1 MFVRREQ
8 LRQARHDRVRKRVV
22 GTGERPR
29 LAVFRSLA
37 NVYAQV
43 INDETGETIVSASTI
58 DKELKSTVRSG
69 GNIEA
74 AKAVGALV
82 AKRAVDKGVKQVVF
96 DRGGFQY
103 HGRVKAL
110 ADAAREA
117 GLEF

>member
-1 MFVRREQ
+1 MLRREL
-8 LRQARHDRVRKRVV
+8 LREARHDRVRKRVA

-29 LAVFRSLA
+29 LAVFRSL
-37 NVYAQV
+37 NNLYAQV
-43 INDETGETIVSASTI
+43 INDETGATIVSASTI
-58 DKELKSTVRSG
+58 DKEMKSTVKSG

-82 AKRAVDKGVKQVVF
+82 AKRAADKGVKQVVF
-96 DRGGFQY
+96 DRGGYQY

-110 ADAAREA
+110 ADAAREG

>member
-1 MFVRREQ
+1 MQRREL
-8 LRQARHDRVRKRVV
+8 LREARHDRVRKRVV

-29 LAVFRSLA
+29 LAVFRSL
-37 NVYAQV
+37 NNLYAQV
-43 INDETGETIVSASTI
+43 INDETGATIVSASTI
-58 DKELKSTVRSG
+58 DKEMKSTVKSG

-82 AKRAVDKGVKQVVF
+82 AKRAVDKGLKQVVF

-110 ADAAREA
+110 ADAAREV